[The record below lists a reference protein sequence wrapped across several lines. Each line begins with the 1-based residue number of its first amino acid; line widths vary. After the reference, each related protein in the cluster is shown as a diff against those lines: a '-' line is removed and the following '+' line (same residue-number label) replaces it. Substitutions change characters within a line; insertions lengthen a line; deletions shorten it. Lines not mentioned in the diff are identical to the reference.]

1 MEPLKV
7 GLVGAG
13 GIAQAYVQALAGMEC
28 AKLVAVADVRGE
40 AARALAEGLGGRAY
54 ESQAAMLKAEKL
66 DAAVVCTPPAS
77 HPDICRDLLKK
88 RVHVLCEKPLAI
100 TSASAVAMLDAA
112 HASGAKLM
120 MASKFRY
127 AEDVIRAK
135 SIVTSGIL
143 GEITLFENA
152 FTSRVDMSSR
162 WNSRA
167 DISGGGVLID
177 NGTHSVD
184 LMRYFLGPLADL
196 QVWEGKRSQGLA
208 VEETV
213 RIFVRSQGG
222 VLGSIDLSWTID
234 KELDTYLN
242 IYGSHGT
249 VSVGWKQSRYRQS
262 STRDWVV
269 FGKGYDK
276 LQAFRAQLRNFCGV
290 VRGEEMPL
298 STPEDALA
306 SVEAV
311 ESAYEALRENHWRAV
326 ANGKH
331 LAGKPA

>member
-54 ESQAAMLKAEKL
+54 ESHAAMLKAEKL